1 MIYRAMVK
9 DMDRNTF
16 RDFTSQKNYLI
27 YMKERITD
35 AVLELD
41 DMEHLKED
49 GLCSSRAI
57 EGMHQYIDLLKQH
70 MKEEVEKVKF
80 VVDSIE
86 AIEDDMCKQVMTMR
100 YIEGLSMKQV
110 KEQTGLPQA
119 VLYSMQG
126 QFSNDLGI

>member
-126 QFSNDLGI
+126 QFFNDLGI